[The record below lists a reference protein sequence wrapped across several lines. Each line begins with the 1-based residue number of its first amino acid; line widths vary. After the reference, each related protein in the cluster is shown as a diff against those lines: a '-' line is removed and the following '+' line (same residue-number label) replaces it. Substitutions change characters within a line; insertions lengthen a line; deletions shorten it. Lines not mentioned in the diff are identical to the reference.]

1 MVSNPKLIECPR
13 DAIQG
18 IKHFIPTEKKIEYIN
33 FLLELNIFDTID
45 FGSFVSPK
53 AIPQMADTQK
63 VVDKLMIQKDGTK
76 LLAIIANIRGA
87 IEAAKNKNISLL
99 GYPFSVSETFQNKNT
114 NSTRWESLE
123 NLKIINEIC
132 VNNNKDLVV
141 YLSMAFGNPYSDEW
155 NAEIVIDWLE
165 KIKKLGITKISLA
178 DTTGM
183 ATEKSMTEIC
193 EKITAGNMNI
203 EIGLHLHTLP
213 MYWQKKI
220 EIATAFK
227 INRFDGAIL
236 GYGGC
241 PMAQDDLV
249 GNMPMENLLHYFQ
262 LADEILINEI
272 KERFLW
278 LISTK

>member
-220 EIATAFK
+220 ESTS
-227 INRFDGAIL
+227 
-236 GYGGC
+236 
-241 PMAQDDLV
+241 
-249 GNMPMENLLHYFQ
+249 LLHSLSRTLPCQ
-262 LADEILINEI
+262 KRKKNNILT
-272 KERFLW
+272 
-278 LISTK
+278 S